1 MKRARIKLGE
11 GRSYPLIL
19 GAGLFPRLAEELK
32 KNFPAHNYV
41 IISDCPVMKLYG
53 GELFSLLR
61 KNRLGVHLF
70 DFPAGE
76 ENKNRKIWEQL
87 IIRMLRAGIGR
98 DSLVIALGGGVVS
111 DLAGFVSAV
120 YMRGIP
126 WVAVPTTLLGMV
138 DASIGGKVGIDL
150 AYGKNLVGAFWQASA
165 VYMDLEVLRTLPRLQ
180 FKNGL
185 AEVVKAGL
193 IKDKELFALL
203 ERNWKRVLRLSL
215 SELEEIIWR
224 AVRVKVRV
232 VEKDEREESGERK
245 ILNYAHTI
253 GHGLEALS
261 GYKLLHGIA
270 VSLGMR
276 VEARISNLLG
286 YFPEAE
292 LKRQNQLLFQ
302 LGFPSRVSGLLAKKL
317 KTRSGK
323 EQFMNYLYKDKKV
336 RAGKIEM
343 VLLREIGRVKRSQ
356 GSWTV
361 PVEERVIEQALEEIL

>member
-1 MKRARIKLGE
+1 MRQGKIKLGE

-19 GAGLFPRLAEELK
+19 GAGIFPLLAEELK

-61 KNRLGVHLF
+61 KNRLGAHLF

-87 IIRMLRAGIGR
+87 ITRMLRAGIGR

-245 ILNYAHTI
+245 ILNYGHTI

-361 PVEERVIEQALEEIL
+361 PVEEGLIERALEEIL